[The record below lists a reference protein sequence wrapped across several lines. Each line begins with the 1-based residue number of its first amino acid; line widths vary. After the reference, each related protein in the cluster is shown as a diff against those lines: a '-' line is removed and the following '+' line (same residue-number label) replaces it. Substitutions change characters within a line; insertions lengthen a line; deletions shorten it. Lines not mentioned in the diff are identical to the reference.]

1 MRPTDEPKARAS
13 IYMTQ
18 RTLDEIDAIALER
31 NVSRSELVCELLR
44 KSLQRSNERES
55 EVQ

>member
-1 MRPTDEPKARAS
+1 MRPTEEPKARAS

-18 RTLDEIDAIALER
+18 RMLDEIDAIASER

-44 KSLQRSNERES
+44 KSLQTSNGREH
-55 EVQ
+55 E